1 VGWPVSFLGTRLFFD
16 SEQFYY
22 ALIFIMPIP
31 IALAAAAVP
40 TLYKGI
46 KGIIQGFEADDVKL
60 RDTEPAAHKEA
71 LALGRQAQAAGLP
84 GAATYRNRIEAGVND
99 TLSAATRAGTSGSSV
114 LGLLEKADAN
124 RNQAL
129 NTLGTREDTY
139 HQGQNRHLEQLLKEQ
154 AGYQL
159 ADQREL
165 DKNRAALDQASNTN
179 IFNAVTEGSQLAAYA
194 LGKPEEGDGLNSSLL
209 KKAGKKVAAAT
220 GTISTGPDD
229 ILNRRVRYNEYGVP
243 DYGPLRLGGL
253 S

>member
-1 VGWPVSFLGTRLFFD
+1 
-16 SEQFYY
+16 
-22 ALIFIMPIP
+22 MPIP

-84 GAATYRNRIEAGVND
+84 GAASYLNRIQGGVND

-129 NTLGTREDTY
+129 NSLGTREDAY
-139 HQGQNRHLEQLLKEQ
+139 HQGQNQNLQRLLNEQ

-165 DKNRAALDQASNTN
+165 DKNRAALDQASDTN
-179 IFNAVTEGSQLAAYA
+179 KFSAVNEGSQLLTYA
-194 LGKPEEGDGLNSSLL
+194 LKKNDDSSGGGGSASDASGLSPF
-209 KKAGKKVAAAT
+209 
-220 GTISTGPDD
+220 GPDY
-229 ILNRRVRYNEYGVP
+229 LKRRSKYGVP
-243 DYGPLRLGGL
+243 DISLPLG
-253 S
+253 SW